1 MKKIKKLKM
10 LNLNREASI
19 YANYIL
25 NNYKFDSCFDI
36 GCGDALLESEIIK
49 HNNEILYNGIDINSG
64 IYEVPKKNNI
74 EIVKSRNDVFKKKEK
89 YDAIFLFDVLEHDDN
104 FFDLLDYSMNISKK
118 YIFLSIPNEGTF
130 QNRLKFLF
138 SGKIDSMGFEQL
150 NKPLNHRHLWC
161 VNPKEATNLIE
172 TRINKNKFFIKEEIN
187 VYQFSNKFFKRLIQN
202 FLNFF
207 IFPNVMISGKLLIIS
222 RD

>member
-10 LNLNREASI
+10 LNLNREALI

-150 NKPLNHRHLWC
+150 NKPLNHRHLWL

-172 TRINKNKFFIKEEIN
+172 TRINKNKFYIKEEIN
-187 VYQFSNKFFKRLIQN
+187 VYAFSNKFFKRLIQN

-222 RD
+222 KN

>member
-74 EIVKSRNDVFKKKEK
+74 EIVKSRNDIFKKKEK

>member
-118 YIFLSIPNEGTF
+118 YIFLSIPNEGTL

-222 RD
+222 KD

>member
-10 LNLNREASI
+10 LNLNREALI

-172 TRINKNKFFIKEEIN
+172 TRINKNNFFIKEEIN

>member
-10 LNLNREASI
+10 LNLNREALI

>member
-10 LNLNREASI
+10 SNLDRAALI
-19 YANYIL
+19 YGNYIL

-49 HNNEILYNGIDINSG
+49 HNNQILYKGIDINSG
-64 IYEVPKKNNI
+64 IYEVPKKNNVD
-74 EIVKSRNDVFKKKEK
+74 IVKSRNDVFKKKEK
-89 YDAIFLFDVLEHDDN
+89 YDAIFLFDVLEHGDN

-118 YIFLSIPNEGTF
+118 YIFLSIPNQGTLL
-130 QNRLKFLF
+130 NRFKFLF
-138 SGKIDSMGFEQL
+138 TGKIDEMGFEQL

-187 VYQFSNKFFKRLIQN
+187 VYQFSKKFFKRLIQN

-222 RD
+222 KD

>member
-10 LNLNREASI
+10 LNLNREVSI

-49 HNNEILYNGIDINSG
+49 NNNQILYNGIDINSG
-64 IYEVPKKNNI
+64 IYEVPKKNNVD
-74 EIVKSRNDVFKKKEK
+74 IVKSRDDVFKKKEK

-118 YIFLSIPNEGTF
+118 YIFLSIPNQGTLL
-130 QNRLKFLF
+130 NRFKFLF
-138 SGKIDSMGFEQL
+138 TGKIDEMGFEQL

-222 RD
+222 KD